1 MSKCKHKRQEER
13 NCYKEKINKIGLLNY
28 VFWKLLCIIELILNV
43 PYYILKII
51 IEIIYSIF
59 DKLNDIFYEQQFV
72 YLTWFKPIRKYFE
85 YLRKRIV

>member
-1 MSKCKHKRQEER
+1 MKEE
-13 NCYKEKINKIGLLNY
+13 INKIGLLNY

-59 DKLNDIFYEQQFV
+59 NKLNDAFYEQQFV

>member
-1 MSKCKHKRQEER
+1 ME
-13 NCYKEKINKIGLLNY
+13 EKINKIGLLNY
-28 VFWKLLCIIELILNV
+28 MFWKLLCIIELILNV

-59 DKLNDIFYEQQFV
+59 DKLNVIFYEQQFV

-85 YLRKRIV
+85 YLKKRIV

>member
-1 MSKCKHKRQEER
+1 M
-13 NCYKEKINKIGLLNY
+13 KEKINKIGLLNY
-28 VFWKLLCIIELILNV
+28 VFWKLLCIIELIFNV

>member
-1 MSKCKHKRQEER
+1 M
-13 NCYKEKINKIGLLNY
+13 KEKINKIGLLNY
-28 VFWKLLCIIELILNV
+28 VFWKLLCIIELIFNV

-59 DKLNDIFYEQQFV
+59 DKLSDIFYEQQFV

>member
-1 MSKCKHKRQEER
+1 M
-13 NCYKEKINKIGLLNY
+13 KEKINKIGLLNY
-28 VFWKLLCIIELILNV
+28 MFWKLLCIIELILNV

-72 YLTWFKPIRKYFE
+72 YLTRFKPIRKYFE

>member
-1 MSKCKHKRQEER
+1 M
-13 NCYKEKINKIGLLNY
+13 KEKINKIGLLNY

-51 IEIIYSIF
+51 IEIIYYIF

-72 YLTWFKPIRKYFE
+72 YLTWFKPIKKYFE
-85 YLRKRIV
+85 YLRKQII

>member
-1 MSKCKHKRQEER
+1 M
-13 NCYKEKINKIGLLNY
+13 KEKINKIGLLNY

-51 IEIIYSIF
+51 IEIIYFIF

-72 YLTWFKPIRKYFE
+72 YLTWFKPIKKYFE
-85 YLRKRIV
+85 YLRKQIV